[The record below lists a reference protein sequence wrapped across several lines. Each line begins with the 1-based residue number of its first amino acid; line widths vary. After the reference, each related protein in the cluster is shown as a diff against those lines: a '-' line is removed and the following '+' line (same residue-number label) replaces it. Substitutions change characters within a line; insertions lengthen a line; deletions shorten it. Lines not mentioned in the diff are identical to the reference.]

1 MFWKDEPAP
10 SKFGNKMIPAV
21 KQFIIFLVGWVGFR
35 VFAASVEVAI
45 TVFASLEGL
54 DGTALL
60 NTPNMAMIVNSAC
73 YIALLI
79 AVILITNFDIVKLL
93 KSFKQYQSYIAGI
106 ICLLSMFAFNILY
119 GLFLTAVGLKTS
131 NNANE
136 SSIEDIT
143 KLYGFASIV
152 IFGII
157 GPICEEFTYRVG
169 LFSFFKRINKWVAYV
184 VTIIIFAFIHFNFS
198 TDADV
203 LLNEVLNLPF
213 YMFAAFAFSFTYDKF
228 GLAGSLTAHVA
239 NNFISLALVHVLH

>member
-1 MFWKDEPAP
+1 MFWKNEPAP

-136 SSIEDIT
+136 SSIENIT

-169 LFSFFKRINKWVAYV
+169 LFSLLQRKSKWLAYLL
-184 VTIIIFAFIHFNFS
+184 TIVIFASIHFNISFNP
-198 TDADV
+198 TE
-203 LLNEVLNLPF
+203 LLNEVLNLPY
-213 YMFAAFAFSFTYDKF
+213 YMFAAFAFSFTYEKF
-228 GLAGSLTAHVA
+228 GLAGSLTAHIL
-239 NNFISLALVHVLH
+239 NNLISLSLVSIIH